1 MKDVGFP
8 HERKVWKP
16 RKTTTVWNKAATCVH
31 EHTTTTQTHKYT
43 HTHIHTQIHTHTLSP
58 QNTAEDAGLSIIHSP
73 NSPAH
78 ALIGR
83 HKHTPSC
90 ANAHA
95 QDATRFSLAL
105 PLNFQF
111 KLIHTGRRR
120 THSHTHTR
128 ANAHSPN
135 THNAQHTPSHKHTNA
150 KTLTIKHS
158 YTRARAPRAGLPARG
173 RRTLAR

>member
-43 HTHIHTQIHTHTLSP
+43 HTHTQIHTHTHTHTLSP

-128 ANAHSPN
+128 ERTQSKYTQRTTHAITQTHQCQN
-135 THNAQHTPSHKHTNA
+135 THHQALIHTR
-150 KTLTIKHS
+150 
-158 YTRARAPRAGLPARG
+158 TRSTGRLAGSR
-173 RRTLAR
+173 